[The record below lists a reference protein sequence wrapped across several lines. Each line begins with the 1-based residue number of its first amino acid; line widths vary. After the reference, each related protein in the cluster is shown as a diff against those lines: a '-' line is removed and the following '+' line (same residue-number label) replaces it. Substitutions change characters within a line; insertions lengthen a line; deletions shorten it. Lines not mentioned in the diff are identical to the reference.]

1 MVCGA
6 ALNYK
11 WKQKGLSSAFS
22 PERDSDSLAQAGT
35 VTKQEATHIHTAQ
48 YMQTCQLH
56 HIQPFRSFSL
66 HSYTG
71 VFWVFLIKLTCIFLL
86 VSASCW
92 TVVFAGVQMLLL
104 L

>member
-22 PERDSDSLAQAGT
+22 PERDSDSLAQAGHGHKT
-35 VTKQEATHIHTAQ
+35 GGDTHTHGTQ

-56 HIQPFRSFSL
+56 QIQPFRSFSL
-66 HSYTG
+66 HSYMY
-71 VFWVFLIKLTCIFLL
+71 FFN
-86 VSASCW
+86 
-92 TVVFAGVQMLLL
+92 
-104 L
+104 